1 MELVSTTDK
10 KVVLELVAEK
20 KVDMAGQDEAVPN
33 ILRIKYRVGQFE
45 NPKIDLEQVTFRI
58 LCGLDVLLY

>member
-1 MELVSTTDK
+1 MKKLKDLEYELSN
-10 KVVLELVAEK
+10 VL
-20 KVDMAGQDEAVPN
+20 P
-33 ILRIKYRVGQFE
+33 FE